1 MATAEL
7 PGPTPENK
15 PTTEKMLELVSK
27 AIAGLAIAVYASGF
41 LITSLYH
48 ASYGFIES
56 DPLRPRILFAGAW
69 FALFISAPIM
79 LTWPFAK
86 PDYWTSEKTMWE
98 KLHDFIFDYYT
109 TVSSIAFSALT
120 HVFVFD
126 QTSPMPSNDKPYSG
140 LGIALIVVCFIVG
153 LVVLFIVVAL
163 INGLILKHVPKL
175 WRSRLW
181 FMYLVGTASF
191 VLFPAYRNLNE
202 KHYFST
208 ASLVLWFALVG
219 IAFVGVSR
227 LTRNKL
233 SINFIAIYAL
243 VVFPAVTSFATIYYP
258 HIKNSW
264 GGGEPIAAIIT
275 LTKASPVLPFQDVPV
290 SIIDES
296 SLGFYVVAKGD
307 QKATFI
313 PRTSVGFIHFSSD
326 PSKHFSAKPH

>member
-1 MATAEL
+1 MATPAL
-7 PGPTPENK
+7 PESTPETK
-15 PTTEKMLELVSK
+15 PNTEKMLELFSK
-27 AIAGLAIAVYASGF
+27 ALAGIAIAVYASGF

-79 LTWPFAK
+79 LTWQFAK
-86 PDYWTSEKTMWE
+86 PDYWASEKTILD

-120 HVFVFD
+120 YVFVFD
-126 QTSPMPSNDKPYSG
+126 QTSPVPSNDKPYSG
-140 LGIALIVVCFIVG
+140 LRIALIIVCFIVG
-153 LVVLFIVVAL
+153 LIVVFVITAL
-163 INGLILKHVPKL
+163 INGFIQKHVSKI

-181 FMYLVGTASF
+181 FIYLVGTALF
-191 VLFPAYRNLNE
+191 VLLPAYRNLTE

-208 ASLVLWFALVG
+208 GSLVLWFALIG

-227 LTRNKL
+227 LTKNRL

-243 VVFPAVTSFATIYYP
+243 VMFPAVTSFATIYYP

-264 GGGEPIAAIIT
+264 GGGEPVQAIIT
-275 LTKASPVLPFQDVPV
+275 LTKDSPILPLQDVPV

-296 SLGFYVVAKGD
+296 SLGFYAVAKGD

-326 PSKHFSAKPH
+326 PSKQFNTKPH

>member
-1 MATAEL
+1 MATPAL
-7 PGPTPENK
+7 PEPAPETK
-15 PTTEKMLELVSK
+15 PNTEKMLELFSK
-27 AIAGLAIAVYASGF
+27 ALAGIAIAVYASGF

-69 FALFISAPIM
+69 FALFISAPVM
-79 LTWPFAK
+79 LTWRFSK
-86 PDYWTSEKTMWE
+86 PDYWASEKTMWE

-126 QTSPMPSNDKPYSG
+126 YTPVPSNEKPYSAFR
-140 LGIALIVVCFIVG
+140 IALIIVCFVVG
-153 LVVLFIVVAL
+153 LIVVFVITAL
-163 INGLILKHVPKL
+163 INGFIQKHVPKI

-181 FMYLVGTASF
+181 FIYLAAGALF
-191 VLFPAYRNLNE
+191 VLFPAYRNLTE
-202 KHYFST
+202 RHYFST
-208 ASLVLWFALVG
+208 GSLVLWFALVG
-219 IAFVGVSR
+219 TAFVGVSR
-227 LTRNKL
+227 LTKNKL

-243 VVFPAVTSFATIYYP
+243 VMFPAVTSFATIYYP

-264 GGGEPIAAIIT
+264 DGGEPVRAIIT
-275 LTKASPVLPFQDVPV
+275 MTKDSPILPLQNVPV

-296 SLGFYVVAKGD
+296 SLGFYVVGKGD

-313 PRTSVGFIHFSSD
+313 PRTSIGFIHFSAD
-326 PSKHFSAKPH
+326 PSKQFTAKPN